1 MDASTQLLVLPEAC
15 AVCLDPCERP
25 CLVEPCM
32 HAFCFDCILKWAS
45 CAASSP
51 TCPLCKS
58 LISHIVYDIAGP
70 FDFRRAELCLKGIG
84 SGVVCV
90 PAFAGLTPGCDSEE
104 HRRRRRIYL
113 QKLVYC
119 GARAALPSGALTG
132 ASLWCTRA
140 RAFLLRELQALLQV
154 VDVEVVLCVLCTE
167 LHELGSEGLLAV
179 HTRKRAPASHT
190 STRSEEP
197 AASIGSSD
205 FLGEYLPQ
213 LISELESFFAANTS
227 IAAFDAGA
235 RYSSSSL

>member
-1 MDASTQLLVLPEAC
+1 
-15 AVCLDPCERP
+15 
-25 CLVEPCM
+25 M

-58 LISHIVYDIAGP
+58 LICHIVYDIAGP

-84 SGVVCV
+84 SGVECV

-113 QKLVYC
+113 QNLTYC
-119 GARAALPSGALTG
+119 GSRAVLPSGALTG
-132 ASLWCTRA
+132 TTLWCKRA
-140 RAFLLRELQALLQV
+140 RAFLQRELQALLQV
-154 VDVEVVLCVLCTE
+154 VDVEVILCVMCTE

-179 HTRKRAPASHT
+179 HSRKRALASVA
-190 STRSEEP
+190 SAEP

-205 FLGEYLPQ
+205 FLGEYLPH
-213 LISELESFFAANTS
+213 LICELESFFAANTS
-227 IAAFDAGA
+227 IAAFDASA
-235 RYSSSSL
+235 RYSSV